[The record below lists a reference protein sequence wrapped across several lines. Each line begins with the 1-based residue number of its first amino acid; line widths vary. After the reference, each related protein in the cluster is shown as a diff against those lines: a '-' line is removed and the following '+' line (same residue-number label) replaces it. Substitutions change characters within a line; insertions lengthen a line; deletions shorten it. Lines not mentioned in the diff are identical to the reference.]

1 MGITFINR
9 RLKRLVI
16 NHFEKSGEENIERYY
31 ARISSENTK
40 FYDFLTTAAP
50 TLCSNAVTFLSAKQ
64 VSDSDTVTPLLPP
77 DQYFN
82 MDLQNENLGSVDFQD
97 ASDSRSIYKYLSS
110 QPKSANRK
118 RSFVYGALYKNLM
131 GNDFALI
138 DCRGKGRLE
147 IKVEIEGQRKNSIVT
162 LMDASGS
169 TDMLPHIVSLGKS
182 LGNKG
187 NSRKNV
193 GDFGEMWGL
202 GYRNKKTRE
211 VYVISNDL
219 LVKKA
224 MTNVCE
230 SVVKDLGLQFHN
242 TFESI
247 RQAESVSVQ
256 CPPLLEMGGMNGPGS
271 CIMISKNLGNSAHLD
286 YNDASMSLAVWV
298 EERVGGA
305 TNWFFV
311 MPNLRLNDK
320 LGVVIQ
326 LFHGCVI
333 SWDGQLIKHCTSV
346 TSTGDSNN
354 VYGCMFGS
362 CRSPKRGK

>member
-1 MGITFINR
+1 MHP
-9 RLKRLVI
+9 LPQQ
-16 NHFEKSGEENIERYY
+16 SM
-31 ARISSENTK
+31 
-40 FYDFLTTAAP
+40 LT
-50 TLCSNAVTFLSAKQ
+50 
-64 VSDSDTVTPLLPP
+64 
-77 DQYFN
+77 
-82 MDLQNENLGSVDFQD
+82 
-97 ASDSRSIYKYLSS
+97 SRMPVKAGQPIYKYLSC

-147 IKVEIEGQRKNSIVT
+147 IKVEIEGQRKKSIVT

-219 LVKKA
+219 SVKKA

-247 RQAESVSVQ
+247 RQAESVGVQ
-256 CPPLLEMGGMNGPGS
+256 CSPLLEMGGMNGPKEHS
-271 CIMISKNLGNSAHLD
+271 LSSK
-286 YNDASMSLAVWV
+286 
-298 EERVGGA
+298 
-305 TNWFFV
+305 
-311 MPNLRLNDK
+311 
-320 LGVVIQ
+320 
-326 LFHGCVI
+326 
-333 SWDGQLIKHCTSV
+333 
-346 TSTGDSNN
+346 
-354 VYGCMFGS
+354 
-362 CRSPKRGK
+362 